1 MAKRKSNAGRA
12 VVAIGAGAVLVWL
25 LGRGRG
31 WGGSEDGKS
40 RGGDSG
46 EASADSTGRTAP
58 LGPPV
63 HVWLRGD
70 RIEVE
75 GVESDLATAIERAR
89 ATGLAYVYTTGDTIH
104 GRIVDVV
111 QALQRSGVE
120 VATPT
125 RLSESLRRDGLST
138 AHFSDDAT
146 R

>member
-1 MAKRKSNAGRA
+1 MAKRKNNAGRA
-12 VVAIGAGAVLVWL
+12 VVAVGAGAVLVWL
-25 LGRGRG
+25 LWRGHG
-31 WGGSEDGKS
+31 WGGREDGKR
-40 RGGDSG
+40 RGDGG
-46 EASADSTGRTAP
+46 EASADSSGRTAP

-104 GRIVDVV
+104 GRVVDVV

-120 VATPT
+120 VAAPT
-125 RLSESLRRDGLST
+125 RLAESLRRDGLST
-138 AHFSDDAT
+138 GYFSDDAT

>member
-12 VVAIGAGAVLVWL
+12 VVAIGAGAALVWL
-25 LGRGRG
+25 LWRGRG
-31 WGGSEDGKS
+31 WGGREDGKS
-40 RGGDSG
+40 RGGDS
-46 EASADSTGRTAP
+46 GRTAP

-104 GRIVDVV
+104 GRVVDVV

-120 VATPT
+120 VAAPA
-125 RLSESLRRDGLST
+125 RLAESLRRDGLST
-138 AHFSDDAT
+138 GYFFDDAT
-146 R
+146 S